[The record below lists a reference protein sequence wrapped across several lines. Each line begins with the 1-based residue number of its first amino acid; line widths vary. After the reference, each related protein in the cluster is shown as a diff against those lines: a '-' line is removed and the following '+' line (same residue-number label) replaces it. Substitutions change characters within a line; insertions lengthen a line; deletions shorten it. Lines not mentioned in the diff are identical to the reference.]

1 MFRKLFIL
9 PAIISLSLG
18 LSSCNTAMLAGMAD
32 GMSGRSSSSGSAVDA
47 QKRTC
52 IANGG
57 IWMYGGG
64 CQY

>member
-1 MFRKLFIL
+1 
-9 PAIISLSLG
+9 
-18 LSSCNTAMLAGMAD
+18 MLAGMAD
-32 GMSGRSSSSGSAVDA
+32 GMSGRSSSSGSALEA